1 MYLNDLQRAGFYGSL
16 GIDAR
21 SYDKEVIIKTNETAA
36 KVFPVILD
44 VAKPAFFEI
53 MEECAQKN
61 LRVADIDTEL
71 NELPS
76 GLGSA
81 AKKLAL
87 NLEKKALQSGMVID
101 LARLYMMKP
110 IDVTANWGHAH

>member
-1 MYLNDLQRAGFYGSL
+1 
-16 GIDAR
+16 
-21 SYDKEVIIKTNETAA
+21 
-36 KVFPVILD
+36 VFPVILD